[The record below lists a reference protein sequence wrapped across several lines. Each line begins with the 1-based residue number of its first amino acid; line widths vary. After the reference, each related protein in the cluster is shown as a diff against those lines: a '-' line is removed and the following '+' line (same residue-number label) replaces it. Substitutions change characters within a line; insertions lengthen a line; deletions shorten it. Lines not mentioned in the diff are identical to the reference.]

1 MRSRIPRGLRR
12 LLDRVLTSRSGM
24 GWLRVGI
31 GASVFAIAGL
41 LWDLQRR
48 VVPAIRSSQAE
59 ISALGT
65 LEADVR
71 ALRDR
76 LAPGAD
82 PLEQRAWQGVFL
94 DWVELAGW
102 LESVRA
108 SADSAQGD
116 LEWTVEEGGIQD
128 PRFPQLQVV
137 RVTWTF
143 SPSDPS
149 FRHGLGFV
157 HRRVMDGKRLIALE
171 SIDMDSD
178 DIGVRTVRFRVRA
191 WIRSPH
197 G

>member
-1 MRSRIPRGLRR
+1 MGGLRA
-12 LLDRVLTSRSGM
+12 
-24 GWLRVGI
+24 GI
-31 GASVFAIAGL
+31 ALSLIGVAGL

-48 VVPAIRSSQAE
+48 VVPAIRSSQEE

-71 ALRDR
+71 VLRDR

-82 PLEQRAWQGVFL
+82 PLEQRAWQGVFP

-102 LESVRA
+102 LESVRS

-116 LEWTVEEGGIQD
+116 LEWTVEEGGLQD

-149 FRHGLGFV
+149 FRHSLAFV
-157 HRRVMDGKRLIALE
+157 HRRVVDGKRLIALE
-171 SIDMDSD
+171 SIGMESD
-178 DIGVRTVRFRVRA
+178 EIGVRTVKFRVRA